1 MRETKREILRRI
13 GQESTWGYNLAVELD
28 LTPQTVYYHLNELEE
43 AKYIEQS
50 GEESDRTIFSLTEKG
65 KAEIE

>member
-13 GQESTWGYNLAVELD
+13 GRESTWGYNLADDLD
-28 LTPQTVYYHLNELEE
+28 LTPQTVYSHLDDLEE
-43 AKYIEQS
+43 AEYIEQS
-50 GEESDRTIFSLTEKG
+50 GEESGRTIFSLTERG